1 VKAWTVAATG
11 PVPEALHLT
20 DRPAL
25 RPGPGEL
32 VVRVEACGLNF
43 SDLLLCQGRYQERPP
58 LPFTPGTEI
67 AGVVTGVGSGCRH
80 RRGDRVVGRALLPDG
95 GLAEEARMLDARAL
109 PLAPA
114 MDPIDA
120 AAMHLTF
127 QTAWFGLHHRAR
139 LQAGEVVLVHAG
151 AGGTGS
157 AAVQVAVAGGA
168 TVVATAGG
176 PEKVEVCR
184 RLGARWALDHRRDDI
199 RAEVLEVTEGRG
211 VDVVFDTVGG
221 ASLDVARRCV
231 AFEGRI
237 VLVGFASGD
246 HPMLPATHIF
256 VKNYSVLGLQWPLYE
271 TRRTALVAEVHRRLG
286 ELYEQGRLRPLVHDV
301 VGLEAAAEA
310 LVALGAGATTG
321 KVVVRPGQSGTRGSP
336 RASSTSK

>member
-1 VKAWTVAATG
+1 VEATG
-11 PVPEALHLT
+11 PVPEVLHLT
-20 DRPAL
+20 DRPDL
-25 RPGPGEL
+25 RPGPEEL

-43 SDLLLCQGRYQERPP
+43 SDLLLCQGRYQEQPP

-67 AGVVTGVGSGCRH
+67 AGVVAEAGPGCRH

-95 GLAEEARMLDARAL
+95 GLAEQARMLDARAL
-109 PLAPA
+109 PLAPT
-114 MDPIDA
+114 MDPVDA

-157 AAVQVAVAGGA
+157 AAVQVAAAAGA
-168 TVVATAGG
+168 AVVATAGG
-176 PEKVEVCR
+176 PEKVEICR

-199 RAEVLEVTEGRG
+199 RAAVLEATEGRG
-211 VDVVFDTVGG
+211 ADVVFDTVGG
-221 ASLDVARRCV
+221 SSLDVARRCV

-237 VLVGFASGD
+237 LLVGFASGE
-246 HPMLPATHIF
+246 HPVLPATHIF

-271 TRRTALVAEVHRRLG
+271 ARRPAQVAEVHQHLG
-286 ELYEQGRLRPLVHDV
+286 ELYEQGRLRPLLHDV

-310 LVALGAGATTG
+310 LEALGAGATTG
-321 KVVVRPGQSGTRGSP
+321 KVVVQPGQSGSQGSP